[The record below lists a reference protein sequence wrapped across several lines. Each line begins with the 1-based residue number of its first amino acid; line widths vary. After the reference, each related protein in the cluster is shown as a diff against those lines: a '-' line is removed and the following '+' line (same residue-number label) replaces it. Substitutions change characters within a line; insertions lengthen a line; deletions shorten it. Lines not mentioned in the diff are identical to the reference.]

1 MVVIGEI
8 TFFKAVVVKID
19 VFCSQIVDERHFST
33 MREARNFSD
42 EVQKNGYV
50 CIVCEM

>member
-19 VFCSQIVDERHFST
+19 LFCSQIVDERHFST
-33 MREARNFSD
+33 MKEARQFSD
-42 EVQKNGYV
+42 EVEKGGFV